1 MSWLND
7 PFRRFLNL
15 YAMLVVAAIVLLIV
29 MRTSI
34 YAWFIDNSVLPIV
47 ASEANYV
54 YELWEELGPDETK
67 KVLRADHDA
76 IFSYVFKEHITDQE
90 LKKLDAYES
99 MGEMEFGI
107 EFYVQ
112 ENEESDYVSVET
124 YLPEGDGWRTLEVRV
139 EDAFF
144 TQQNQ
149 LINGIIYA
157 VGALMIVGFVIAYF
171 MINSI
176 KTRLTDINAAS
187 NSITKDNDLHLRIPN
202 ENLEGPLSETISELN
217 MMLDRLA
224 QSTEMTKQQANN
236 IAHDLRT
243 PLTSIYHRIQ
253 QLSESHSELEEVEQM
268 VANLLNT
275 FNQLLR
281 ISRLE
286 FNGEQITQSAVNLQ
300 QLVEC
305 AAELYEPVLEDNQ
318 LNLELNI
325 DPKHQIKASQEL
337 MMQVVSNLIDNA
349 CKFNQAG
356 KTIRISSAEKAD
368 NVELTVADQSG
379 GVGEE
384 ELTHLCQK
392 FYRSDS
398 SRNTE
403 GNGLGLSLVA
413 AATKRMGGTLEL
425 KDEYL
430 YDKVGLSVTLKF
442 PKVRV

>member
-1 MSWLND
+1 MNWLND

-34 YAWFIDNSVLPIV
+34 YAWFIDNSVLPILV
-47 ASEANYV
+47 SEANYV
-54 YELWEELGPDETK
+54 NQLWDELGAEETK

-76 IFSYVFKEHITDQE
+76 VFSYMFKEHISDHE
-90 LKKLDAYES
+90 LQKLDSYELLD
-99 MGEMEFGI
+99 EMEFSV
-107 EFYVQ
+107 EFYIQ
-112 ENEESDYVSVET
+112 ESEAPDYISVET
-124 YLPEGDGWRTLEVRV
+124 FLPEGDGWRKLEVRA
-139 EDAFF
+139 EDNFF
-144 TQQNQ
+144 NQQTQ
-149 LINGIIYA
+149 LIDRIIYS

-253 QLSESHSELEEVEQM
+253 QLSERHSELEEVEQM

-356 KTIRISSAEKAD
+356 NTIRISSAEKAD
-368 NVELTVADQSG
+368 IVEITVADQSG
-379 GVGEE
+379 GVGESNRRP
-384 ELTHLCQK
+384 LPCQDMSNI
-392 FYRSDS
+392 F
-398 SRNTE
+398 
-403 GNGLGLSLVA
+403 
-413 AATKRMGGTLEL
+413 
-425 KDEYL
+425 
-430 YDKVGLSVTLKF
+430 
-442 PKVRV
+442 